1 MLEYTKYLVVYSMYP
16 HISSNRGAEMRTLM
30 IITCIIV
37 LPVIV
42 LAQETWINTYSPC
55 YWGDPSNYS
64 ASNLRIAQDG
74 GYVVNGSNTINDEP
88 YQSYQ
93 AGYIF
98 KVDNFGNFL
107 WSKSLGTFGGEAAYS
122 STCFIENDSAELIV
136 SSVQTV
142 FAVDLNY
149 IRISATG
156 DIEEIIPTGDFIPQ
170 SMVKN
175 GNIYVG
181 GCLMPYPAL
190 HYPAI
195 QVLNQDGT
203 IIDTQHIL
211 FDNIQYE
218 GKVYSILTLNDN
230 SLICVG
236 YIEIPPSNEIKA
248 FITRIDTNGNEIWS
262 NLLIDHSSIG
272 YSVEKNNQSILL
284 TGSCSNDDLHGFLWL
299 MDYDGNTNWL
309 IYKEDWQH
317 SAKMMNQ
324 DNFLVSG
331 PNLYCI
337 DESGNTIWESDFYP
351 NGNEKNID
359 IDNNEFLVFSGSTN
373 SFVTITKTDL
383 FGQVSANNNL
393 ILEGKKDQINNSP
406 NPFNPSTTISFSIQ
420 NDSEVELSIYNIK
433 GQKVKTLANNHYG
446 EGIHSIIWDG
456 DDQNGHPVSSGLYCY
471 KLNING
477 NTAAVKKCLLL
488 K

>member
-1 MLEYTKYLVVYSMYP
+1 
-16 HISSNRGAEMRTLM
+16 M

-42 LAQETWINTYSPC
+42 IAQETWINTYSPC
-55 YWGDPSNYS
+55 YWGDPYNYS

-74 GYVVNGSNTINDEP
+74 GYVVNGSNDINNEP
-88 YQSYQ
+88 EPSYQ

-98 KVDNFGNFL
+98 KVDSFGNFL
-107 WSKSLGTFGGEAAYS
+107 WSISLGAFGGEAAYS
-122 STCFIENDSAELIV
+122 STCFIENDSAKLIV

-142 FAVDLNY
+142 FGIDLEY
-149 IRISATG
+149 FRISGTG
-156 DIEEIIPTGDFIPQ
+156 DIEEIISTGDFIPQ

-175 GNIYVG
+175 DNIYVG

-190 HYPAI
+190 YYPAI
-195 QVLNQDGT
+195 QVLNQNGT
-203 IIDTQHIL
+203 IIETQNIL
-211 FDNIQYE
+211 IDSIQYE
-218 GKVYSILTLNDN
+218 GKVYSILTLNDS

-236 YIEIPPSNEIKA
+236 YIEIPPSTERKA
-248 FITRIDTNGNEIWS
+248 FISNIDTNGNEIWS
-262 NLLIDHSSIG
+262 NILIDHPSTG

-284 TGSCSNDDLHGFLWL
+284 TGYCSNNDLNGFLWL
-299 MDYDGNTNWL
+299 IDYDGNTNWL
-309 IYKEDWQH
+309 SYKEDWQH
-317 SAKMMNQ
+317 SAKLLNQ

-359 IDNNEFLVFSGSTN
+359 IDNNEFFVFSGTTS

-383 FGQVSANNNL
+383 YGQVPANDNL
-393 ILEGKKDQINNSP
+393 INEGKKDQINNFP
-406 NPFNPSTTISFSIQ
+406 NPFNPSTTINFSIH
-420 NDSEVELSIYNIK
+420 NDSNIDLSVFNIK
-433 GQKVKTLANNHYG
+433 GQKIKTITHNEFTKG
-446 EGIHSIIWDG
+446 THSTIWSG
-456 DDQNGHPVSSGLYCY
+456 DDDSGKSVSSGIYLY
-471 KLNING
+471 KLNVNG
-477 NTAAVKKCLLL
+477 KTELIRKCILL